1 VKRLIALGISIG
13 VLAGLFTW
21 FAGSVPAIGG
31 WKTPFVVWVAFAAW
45 ACFYAAG
52 GRRPGLVKTLAA
64 NVVGAV
70 WGWLIVQAVGHTSS
84 SPLVLG
90 AFVAVAA
97 FAMCIQAAWSP
108 LGFIP
113 GAFVG
118 AAAFFG
124 TSGLFWSTVAS
135 LVVGGLLAFVSE
147 LLGDVIERTLLHAP
161 VPAVEHPPVSAA

>member
-21 FAGSVPAIGG
+21 FAGTVTAIGS
-31 WKTPFVVWVAFAAW
+31 WKTPFVVWVGFAAW

-52 GRRPGLVKTLAA
+52 GRRLGLQKTLAA
-64 NVVGAV
+64 NVAGAV
-70 WGWLIVQAVGHTSS
+70 WGWAIVWAVGHTSS
-84 SPLVLG
+84 SALVLG

-97 FAMCIQAAWSP
+97 FAMCVQAAWSV

-118 AAAFFG
+118 AAAYFG
-124 TSGLFWSTVAS
+124 TGGLFWATVVS
-135 LVVGGLLAFVSE
+135 LVLGGLLAFASE
-147 LLGDVIERTLLHAP
+147 VLGDVIERSLLHAP

>member
-1 VKRLIALGISIG
+1 MKRLIALGISIG

-21 FAGSVPAIGG
+21 FAGTVTAIGG
-31 WKTPFVVWVAFAAW
+31 WQTPFVVWVGFAAW

-52 GRRPGLVKTLAA
+52 GRRAGLEKTLAS
-64 NVVGAV
+64 NVAGAV
-70 WGWLIVQAVGHTSS
+70 WGWLIVWAVGHTSS
-84 SPLVLG
+84 SALVLG

-97 FAMCIQAAWSP
+97 FAMCVQAAWAP

-124 TSGLFWSTVAS
+124 TGALFWSTVTS
-135 LVVGGLLAFVSE
+135 LVLGVLLAFASE
-147 LLGDVIERTLLHAP
+147 VLGDVIERSLLHAP